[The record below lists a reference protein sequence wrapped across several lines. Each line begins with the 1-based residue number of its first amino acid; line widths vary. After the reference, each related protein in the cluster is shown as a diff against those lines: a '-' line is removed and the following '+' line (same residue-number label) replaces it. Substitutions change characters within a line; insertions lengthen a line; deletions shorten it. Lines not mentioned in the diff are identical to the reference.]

1 MSHYYEAQV
10 VFEKTFDTKN
20 GPKTKQT
27 RENYLVEGSSV
38 TYVEAQVAEFL
49 KDCHDP
55 FEVKIVKE
63 SKIIE
68 VLNAGGGTNG

>member
-1 MSHYYEAQV
+1 MAHYYEAQV

-20 GPKTKQT
+20 GPKVKKT
-27 RENYLVEGSSV
+27 RENYLVEGDSV

-49 KDCHDP
+49 KECHDT

-68 VLNAGGGTNG
+68 VLNKGGGTNG

>member
-1 MSHYYEAQV
+1 MAHYYEAQV

-20 GPKTKQT
+20 GPKVKKTK
-27 RENYLVEGSSV
+27 ENYLVEGNSV
-38 TYVEAQVAEFL
+38 TYVEAQVAKFL
-49 KDCHDP
+49 NDCTDP

-68 VLNAGGGTNG
+68 VLDAGGGTNG

>member
-1 MSHYYEAQV
+1 MAHYYEAQV

-20 GPKTKQT
+20 GPKVKKTK
-27 RENYLVEGSSV
+27 ENYLVEGNSV
-38 TYVEAQVAEFL
+38 TYVEAQVAKFL
-49 KDCHDP
+49 NDCTDP

-68 VLNAGGGTNG
+68 VLDTGD

>member
-1 MSHYYEAQV
+1 MPHYYEAQV

-27 RENYLVEGSSV
+27 RENYLVEGDSV
-38 TYVEAQVAEFL
+38 TYVEAQVAKFL
-49 KDCHDP
+49 SDSQDP
-55 FEVKIVKE
+55 FEVKIVRE

-68 VLNAGGGTNG
+68 VLDKE

>member
-1 MSHYYEAQV
+1 MAHYYEAQV

-20 GPKTKQT
+20 GPKTKKT
-27 RENYLVEGSSV
+27 RENYLVEGDSV

-49 KDCHDP
+49 KECHDQ
-55 FEVKIVKE
+55 FEVKIDKE

-68 VLNAGGGTNG
+68 VLNKGGGTNG

>member
-1 MSHYYEAQV
+1 MAHYYEAQV

-20 GPKTKQT
+20 GPKTKKT
-27 RENYLVEGSSV
+27 KEYYLVEGDSV

-63 SKIIE
+63 SRLVE
-68 VLNAGGGTNG
+68 VLSIQIPK